1 MGILREFKE
10 FALRGNVIDLAV
22 AFIMGAAFNAIV
34 DSLVKDVMMPP
45 VGFAMGGLDFSDK
58 RHVFKE
64 EVPEHK
70 DAEGKTVPKQPAV
83 SLNYGKFINATVHF
97 VIVAFCVF
105 LLVKGINTL
114 RRTLEREGTPP
125 APTQKE
131 CPRCFTAI
139 NIKATRCPNCTSE
152 LDTAVAK
159 S

>member
-1 MGILREFKE
+1 MGILKEFKE

-22 AFIMGAAFNAIV
+22 AFIMGVAFNAIV

-45 VGFAMGGLDFSDK
+45 IGAVTGGLDFSDK
-58 RHVFKE
+58 KIVLKD
-64 EVPEHK
+64 EVPEQK
-70 DAEGKTVPKQPAV
+70 DADGNTVKKQPEV
-83 SLNYGKFINATVHF
+83 SLSYGNFVNAAVRF

-131 CPRCFTAI
+131 CPRCFSAI
-139 NIKATRCPNCTSE
+139 NIKATRCPQCTSD
-152 LDTAVAK
+152 LATAAGK